1 MFRNR
6 YLTSNLRLLAT
17 TLPPGRTSGRGLQQE
32 RERLDTRPQ
41 TFSRSYKTFSA
52 NSKTFSANCKTF
64 SAGWRQQRRTRPSTA
79 GRPPPRRPSC
89 LEERT
94 GPWPANPLAPVG
106 AAALVKLPRRRPS
119 PMRVPERV
127 PELASERVPERA
139 SSVRWSVRRRVR
151 QSVLPARLAHAHS
164 PGHASS

>member
-1 MFRNR
+1 M
-6 YLTSNLRLLAT
+6 
-17 TLPPGRTSGRGLQQE
+17 
-32 RERLDTRPQ
+32 
-41 TFSRSYKTFSA
+41 
-52 NSKTFSANCKTF
+52 
-64 SAGWRQQRRTRPSTA
+64 
-79 GRPPPRRPSC
+79 
-89 LEERT
+89 EERT
-94 GPWPANPLAPVG
+94 GPWPANPPAPVG

>member
-1 MFRNR
+1 M
-6 YLTSNLRLLAT
+6 
-17 TLPPGRTSGRGLQQE
+17 
-32 RERLDTRPQ
+32 
-41 TFSRSYKTFSA
+41 
-52 NSKTFSANCKTF
+52 
-64 SAGWRQQRRTRPSTA
+64 
-79 GRPPPRRPSC
+79 
-89 LEERT
+89 EERT

-127 PELASERVPERA
+127 SELASERVPERA
-139 SSVRWSVRRRVR
+139 SSVRRSVRRRVR

>member
-1 MFRNR
+1 MAQVAKRDVCI
-6 YLTSNLRLLAT
+6 
-17 TLPPGRTSGRGLQQE
+17 PQDGRVVEAVCMECTNFGE
-32 RERLDTRPQ
+32 EYMK

-52 NSKTFSANCKTF
+52 NSKTSSANCETF
-64 SAGWRQQRRTRPSTA
+64 SAGWRQQRKTRPSTA

-89 LEERT
+89 LEELAGH
-94 GPWPANPLAPVG
+94 GPVNPLAPVG